1 MKSWTTPLKIVH
13 SESSLGWGG
22 QELRILTE
30 AVGLLRRGHEVHLV
44 CPPDA
49 PILEEARRRGLPATA
64 LPIGRRTVRAV
75 RAFRGWLKAHRP
87 DVLNTHSSTDS
98 WLAAVASRMVGR
110 RLPIVRTRH
119 ISAAVGRDPLSRWL
133 YARGADKVVTT
144 GERLRRTLVDE
155 LHLPDQHIVSVPTGI
170 DTERFCPGD
179 RNAAR
184 QRLGLPAET
193 KIIGIVAT
201 VRTWKGHQY
210 LIDAVR
216 RIDHGDLTLVIVGDG
231 PIHDVGTRQ
240 VSESGLAAR
249 TMLVGQQ
256 RDVVPWLQ
264 AMDIFALPS
273 YANEGVPQAIV
284 QAMSCQLPVVSTPIG
299 AIDEAVVHQ
308 QTGLMVPPKQVE
320 PLADALRRLIDDE
333 PLRHRL
339 GNAGRSRAIARFG
352 IQRMLDDMEAIFS
365 EVSSIGHVPARTAA

>member
-1 MKSWTTPLKIVH
+1 MKPWTTPLTIVH
-13 SESSLGWGG
+13 SESSIGWGG

-30 AVGLLRRGHEVHLV
+30 AVGLQQRGHEVHLV
-44 CPPDA
+44 CPVNA
-49 PILEEARRRGLPATA
+49 PILDEARRRGLPATA

-75 RAFRGWLKAHRP
+75 RTLRAWLKKQRP

-144 GERLRRTLVDE
+144 GERLRKTLVSD
-155 LHLPDQHIVSVPTGI
+155 LHLPDEHIVSVPTGI
-170 DTERFCPGD
+170 DTQRFCAGD
-179 RNAAR
+179 RSAAR
-184 QRLGLPAET
+184 QRLGLPADST
-193 KIIGIVAT
+193 IIGIVAT

-216 RIDHGDLTLVIVGDG
+216 RIDHGDLTLLIVGDG
-231 PIHDVGTRQ
+231 PIHDVVTRQ
-240 VSESGLAAR
+240 VNES
-249 TMLVGQQ
+249 
-256 RDVVPWLQ
+256 
-264 AMDIFALPS
+264 
-273 YANEGVPQAIV
+273 VPQAIV

-339 GNAGRSRAIARFG
+339 GSAGRSRAIARFG
-352 IQRMLDDMEAIFS
+352 TERMLDDMEAIFT
-365 EVSSIGHVPARTAA
+365 EVSSVGHVPARAAA